1 MYGHR
6 TYGKGDGIKLGVD
19 QHNNFS
25 FNKFFASIVPMLDLC
40 GIVMRLFL
48 CPFVM
53 TNIEVFTNES
63 FDRCCSHLVHTHPLV
78 HCMTND
84 VVQEIT
90 ADVLLAAGASPAMII
105 DEHESADFAA
115 IADGLLINVGTLTDS
130 RNEAMRLAILSAKN
144 HAKPWVLDPVASGLL
159 PWRDERIARF
169 LALQPT
175 VVRGNASEIL
185 HLAGLGQGGH
195 GVDSTDD
202 SRTAVN
208 GAIEIAKRYHT
219 IVAVTGETDF
229 VTDGK
234 RTLSIVGGDIMT
246 TLVVGTGCSLSALVA
261 AYCAKSSTPLEA
273 TAAAL
278 MMAKRAAETAAANS
292 NGPGSFLPAY
302 LDALYSIA
310 RDHI

>member
-1 MYGHR
+1 MS
-6 TYGKGDGIKLGVD
+6 DIEI
-19 QHNNFS
+19 FS
-25 FNKFFASIVPMLDLC
+25 LQ
-40 GIVMRLFL
+40 
-48 CPFVM
+48 
-53 TNIEVFTNES
+53 S
-63 FDRCCSHLVHTHPLV
+63 FDRCCRHLIKTHPLV

-115 IADGLLINVGTLTDS
+115 IADCLLVNVGTLTDE
-130 RNEAMRLAILSAKN
+130 RNEAMRLAILSAKKLN
-144 HAKPWVLDPVASGLL
+144 KPWVLDPVASGLL

-169 LALQPT
+169 LALHPT

-185 HLAGLGQGGH
+185 NLAGLGAGGH
-195 GVDSTDD
+195 GVDSKDD
-202 SRTAVN
+202 SRQ
-208 GAIEIAKRYHT
+208 AIEAAKTVAKRNRC

-229 VTDGK
+229 VTDGE
-234 RTLSIVGGDIMT
+234 RTLSISGGDIMT

-261 AYCAKSSTPLEA
+261 AFCAQSTNFLEA

-278 MMAKRAAETAAANS
+278 MMAKQASEIAAS
-292 NGPGSFLPAY
+292 QCRGPGSFHPAY

-310 RDHI
+310 RNHI